1 MAEKKQSWDD
11 IPSLEG
17 FEVDWDYKPE
27 NPEGR
32 RAHKRM
38 KNTELFSVLDVN
50 AIPVKVAA
58 TDFEEKGYVE
68 DITPAGMAVI
78 LNAMLSR
85 EQPVMVGFF
94 LGEQKIISKA
104 IVKHVQEIGGKYRT
118 GLLFENLKKENA
130 DFIISLFASKISDF

>member
-1 MAEKKQSWDD
+1 
-11 IPSLEG
+11 
-17 FEVDWDYKPE
+17 
-27 NPEGR
+27 
-32 RAHKRM
+32 M
-38 KNTELFSVLDVN
+38 KDTELFPVLNVN

-78 LNAMLSR
+78 LNTMLDR
-85 EQPVMVGFF
+85 EKPVMVGFF

-118 GLLFENLKKENA
+118 GLLFEDLNKEYA
-130 DFIISLFASKISDF
+130 DFIIGLFASKISDF

>member
-1 MAEKKQSWDD
+1 MAEKKPSWDD
-11 IPSLEG
+11 IPSLED
-17 FEVDWDYKPE
+17 FEVDWDYKPK
-27 NPEGR
+27 NPEGK

-38 KNTELFSVLDVN
+38 KDTELFPVLNVN

-78 LNAMLSR
+78 LNTMLDR
-85 EQPVMVGFF
+85 EKPVMVGFF

-118 GLLFENLKKENA
+118 GLLFENLNKEYA
-130 DFIISLFASKISDF
+130 DFLIGLFASKISDF